1 MRHFKKWWVLYFFIA
16 CFVIGFVTMPF
27 FHSDYF
33 QKLWRSLT
41 KIKWY
46 YQILMFIGT
55 LFLTLALHELAHF
68 VTFLLSGCKNEMMII
83 LFFVFYKKNGKWRL
97 KIDFKLLL
105 LGGGMV
111 YPNFGE
117 INTSE
122 EFKRARKVMQRSL
135 LAAPLFTLISGL
147 LFSVITL
154 IFFYTNI
161 FLVPFSLFTLV
172 FSLFYTYLS
181 AKEAPGVYGDFKA
194 YKRVKTDD
202 LFALLIV
209 SQYAS
214 TLPDQHVALMKEH
227 LQDQNPISADLI
239 SKGFFTILLD
249 MALQSDEIDYFVL
262 DKVTYYANSL
272 INYSRL
278 INDIDNLDLAQAII
292 FYLDR
297 LNYKDEA
304 NRLLNIFIIT
314 IEKSP
319 LDLKSQEYY
328 IKQTKHILKLSDESL
343 FLNDHKNLNKG
354 KLTFIM
360 RNIPSFIESE
370 QHKNAGYI
378 SIKPHLP
385 IIHSSFVD

>member
-1 MRHFKKWWVLYFFIA
+1 
-16 CFVIGFVTMPF
+16 
-27 FHSDYF
+27 
-33 QKLWRSLT
+33 
-41 KIKWY
+41 
-46 YQILMFIGT
+46 
-55 LFLTLALHELAHF
+55 
-68 VTFLLSGCKNEMMII
+68 
-83 LFFVFYKKNGKWRL
+83 
-97 KIDFKLLL
+97 
-105 LGGGMV
+105 
-111 YPNFGE
+111 
-117 INTSE
+117 
-122 EFKRARKVMQRSL
+122 
-135 LAAPLFTLISGL
+135 
-147 LFSVITL
+147 
-154 IFFYTNI
+154 
-161 FLVPFSLFTLV
+161 
-172 FSLFYTYLS
+172 
-181 AKEAPGVYGDFKA
+181 
-194 YKRVKTDD
+194 
-202 LFALLIV
+202 
-209 SQYAS
+209 
-214 TLPDQHVALMKEH
+214 MKEH

-304 NRLLNIFIIT
+304 NRLLNLFIIT